1 LVRASSSVS
10 APAPAAND
18 KARLAALDGIRA
30 FAVCAVLL
38 FHAGVAHVNSGFL
51 GVDVF
56 FVLSGFLI
64 TSLLCSEHRKLGT
77 IRLAGFWGARAR
89 RLLPGLFVLLL
100 GVAVYAW
107 VLRYSLDTSV
117 IRGDALSTLLYFA
130 NWHFIFSNQSY
141 FAESVAPS
149 PLLHMWSLA
158 VEEQYYLVWPFVA
171 ILCLRKGP
179 RLLAWVAAGG
189 AVASALLM
197 ASMYQ
202 AGISTNRL
210 YFGTDTRSQALLVG
224 SALGALASTRD
235 WRVVPSLWASTR
247 NGRLT
252 GFLLAVAGAAGLLW
266 CWNGFQSQEPFL
278 YEGGFL
284 LVALATGAVITNVT
298 SWRTS
303 VLARILSVPPIVY
316 IGRISYGLYIYHWP
330 LFLVIDGARTGL
342 SGVSL
347 LAARLAASFAAAAL
361 SFHLV
366 EQPIRTGSLARRWR
380 GFSAATVGALMT
392 AVLLVLTTIPAA
404 YAVPASLSK
413 QPTRLLPTEHQA
425 LEAAHAFTTDP
436 IRLLMVG
443 DSVAFTLSLGL
454 RVDSKQ
460 KYGVDVIDRG
470 ILGCD
475 LDLDT
480 SRLGGVVY
488 VSSPGADCG
497 SWQQVWSRDI
507 ARFHPDVV
515 GLLVGRFELADHLYD
530 GTWVHLGDKQWD
542 AQLVGKLDQAVSI
555 LSSGGAHVVI
565 FTFPYIDPPL
575 EQPNGGPWPENV
587 PSRVDQW
594 NALLRQVAS
603 SDRGTVTLVDLNRI
617 LDPDGHYTN
626 TVDGIHVREPT
637 DGIHITTAGGEWLQP
652 QLLPQIAELGL
663 SQRYG

>member
-1 LVRASSSVS
+1 MARAGSPVS
-10 APAPAAND
+10 APAPPGND
-18 KARLAALDGIRA
+18 QARLSALDGIRA

-64 TSLLCSEHRKLGT
+64 TSLLCNEHRKRAA
-77 IRLAGFWGARAR
+77 IRLAAFWGARAR
-89 RLLPGLFVLLL
+89 RLLPGLFVLLF

-107 VLRYSLDTSV
+107 VLRYSLDTSA

-130 NWHFIFSNQSY
+130 NWHFILSNQNY
-141 FAESVAPS
+141 FAESTAQS

-189 AVASALLM
+189 AAASAVLM
-197 ASMYQ
+197 YSMYQ

-210 YFGTDTRSQALLVG
+210 YFGTDTRAQALLVG
-224 SALGALASTRD
+224 SALGALASVRD
-235 WRVVPSLWASTR
+235 WRVVPSQWASTR

-252 GFLLAVAGAAGLLW
+252 GSLLAVAGAAGLLW
-266 CWNGFQSQEPFL
+266 CWNSFRSQEPFL

-284 LVALATGAVITNVT
+284 LVAVCTGAVITNVT

-303 VLARILSVPPIVY
+303 LLARALSFRPIVY
-316 IGRISYGLYIYHWP
+316 IGRISYGLYLYHWP

-342 SGVSL
+342 SGVAL
-347 LAARLAASFAAAAL
+347 LAARLAATLTAAAV
-361 SFHLV
+361 SFHLI
-366 EQPIRTGSLARRWR
+366 EQTLRTGGLARRWK
-380 GFSAATVGALMT
+380 GLSAATVGALTT
-392 AVLLVLTTIPAA
+392 AALLVLATMPAA

-425 LEAAHAFTTDP
+425 LEHAHAFTTDP
-436 IRLLMVG
+436 IRLLIVG
-443 DSVAFTLSLGL
+443 DSVAFTLSQGL
-454 RVDSKQ
+454 AVNSKQ
-460 KYGVDVIDRG
+460 EYGVDVIDRG

-475 LDLDT
+475 LDLNS
-480 SRLGGVVY
+480 SRLGGIVY
-488 VSSPGADCG
+488 ESAPGFNCG
-497 SWQQVWSRDI
+497 SWQQAWSKDI
-507 ARFHPDVV
+507 ATFHPDVV
-515 GLLVGRFELADHLYD
+515 GLLIGRFELADHLD
-530 GTWVHLGDKQWD
+530 SGTWVHLGDEQWD

-575 EQPNGGPWPENV
+575 EQPNGDPWPENV

-603 SDRGTVTLVDLNRI
+603 SNPGTATLVDLNGI

-626 TVDGIHVREPT
+626 TVDGIHVRQQT
-637 DGIHITTAGGEWLQP
+637 DGIHITRAGGEWLQP
-652 QLLPQIAELGL
+652 RLLPQIAELGL
-663 SQRYG
+663 TRRYG